1 VTRSPYAAL
10 VALAERE
17 RDLVAEGAFD
27 RLEPLAAE
35 RAALIATFP
44 PQAPPSARPAL
55 ERAASLQMATSAALS
70 AAVAETRQR
79 LGAMDRT
86 HHAVR
91 AYQSTRAA

>member
-1 VTRSPYAAL
+1 VTRNPYAAL

-17 RDLVAEGAFD
+17 RDLVADGAFES
-27 RLEPLAAE
+27 LEAVADE
-35 RAALIATFP
+35 RAALIATLP

-55 ERAASLQMATSAALS
+55 ERAAGLQMATSAALS

-86 HHAVR
+86 HHAMRAYTNVR
-91 AYQSTRAA
+91 AA